1 MVVKRRVAQA
11 ALLDGFNGVARRG
24 QVKVLE
30 PLRELRNRRVQPRN
44 RALEIGA
51 ALLRGFVLVHVLLYL
66 HIDLNVSEPTMQGER
81 KENCWT
87 WQGEGASGSE
97 LRSASPF
104 GMPLSRGELRRCGG

>member
-1 MVVKRRVAQA
+1 MVVNRRVAQA
-11 ALLDGFNGVARRG
+11 ALLDGFDGVARRG

-30 PLRELRNRRVQPRN
+30 LLRELRNRRVQPRN

-51 ALLRGFVLVHVLLYL
+51 ALLRESVLVHVLHL
-66 HIDLNVSEPTMQGER
+66 HIDLGVSEPTMQDER

>member
-11 ALLDGFNGVARRG
+11 ALLDGFDGVARRG

-30 PLRELRNRRVQPRN
+30 PLRELRNPRN

-51 ALLRGFVLVHVLLYL
+51 ALLRGFVLVHVLLHL
-66 HIDLNVSEPTMQGER
+66 HIDLGVSEPTMQGER